1 MISGSQ
7 SGTKGPPGV
16 LQADPHPMTNGVIS
30 LLLHSMIETLS
41 EHDWIRDFTL
51 CHNITMAKNNINPS
65 MTIITNN
72 YYIIKNVDSSWKFV

>member
-7 SGTKGPPGV
+7 GTKGPPGV
-16 LQADPHPMTNGVIS
+16 LKADPHPMMNVVIS
-30 LLLHSMIETLS
+30 LLFHSRTETLS

-65 MTIITNN
+65 MTINTGS
-72 YYIIKNVDSSWKFV
+72 NVDSSWKFV